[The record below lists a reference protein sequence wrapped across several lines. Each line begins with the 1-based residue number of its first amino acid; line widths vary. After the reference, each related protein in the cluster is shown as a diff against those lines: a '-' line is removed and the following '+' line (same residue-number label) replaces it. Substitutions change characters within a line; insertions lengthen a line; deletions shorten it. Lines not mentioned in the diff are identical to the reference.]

1 MSAYASNSKSNMLVD
16 QTSSAIP
23 NNTLAA
29 SESTPNTSINK
40 TSPSTA
46 AAATTP
52 ATATTPAKPNT
63 ATAATPATAAATPAK
78 PNEATTPEQQKP
90 SAIATIAANLFTKS
104 NLLII
109 GVFLGAYLLI
119 YVALGK
125 FFGRGQEP
133 SSFNLAISRSLDILF
148 FVLFGIIAYVIYE
161 TYKKDE
167 KKNVFTDASTKIT
180 DYISD
185 PMSTFTTGLFL
196 VIFYFV
202 IYLFRIPN
210 EKATKPFFVSIIEN
224 IAWILLVISLFVD
237 FFTYTLGVS
246 FYELFPFLDFFKK
259 AAPPSDLAVPEPETK
274 EVFNISN
281 NIYTYDEAQSVCKI
295 FDADVATYSQIEA
308 AYNKGGE
315 WCNYGWSEG
324 QMALFPTQLET
335 WEKLQK
341 NDADRSSD
349 APSVKNNCGRPGIN
363 GGYMAN
369 PYLRFGVNCYGKK
382 PAMSKTDIDRM
393 TAAKQTIVPKTPTD
407 QVLEKKVE
415 YWKQHKDKML
425 NLNAFNQVKWSKHE
439 HNIAK

>member
-1 MSAYASNSKSNMLVD
+1 MSAYVSNS
-16 QTSSAIP
+16 AP
-23 NNTLAA
+23 NTVNNQPLPTDAAATANSTTAVGA
-29 SESTPNTSINK
+29 SESNPTTVIDK
-40 TSPSTA
+40 ASPSTT
-46 AAATTP
+46 AATSLP
-52 ATATTPAKPNT
+52 SKPNT
-63 ATAATPATAAATPAK
+63 AASDVPSK
-78 PNEATTPEQQKP
+78 PNDTNNTPTPTPEQPKP
-90 SAIATIAANLFTKS
+90 SAIATIASSVFTQS
-104 NLLII
+104 NLLIL
-109 GVFLGAYLLI
+109 GAFLGAYLLL
-119 YVALGK
+119 YVVLGK

-133 SSFNLAISRSLDILF
+133 SSFNLTISRSLDILF

-161 TYKKDE
+161 TYKSDE

-210 EKATKPFFVSIIEN
+210 ERDTKPFFVSIIEN

-259 AAPPSDLAVPEPETK
+259 TPLPSDLVAPVFETK

-281 NIYTYDEAQSVCKI
+281 NIYTYDEAQAVCKI
-295 FDADVATYSQIEA
+295 FDADVATYSQVEA

-341 NDADRSSD
+341 DDANRSSD

-363 GGYMAN
+363 GGYMEN

-382 PAMSKTDIDRM
+382 PTMSESDIARM

-425 NLNAFNQVKWSKHE
+425 NLNAFNADKWSKHE
-439 HNIAK
+439 NTIK

>member
-52 ATATTPAKPNT
+52 AKPNTATAATTPAKPNT
-63 ATAATPATAAATPAK
+63 AAAATPAK

-281 NIYTYDEAQSVCKI
+281 NIYTYDEAQAVCKI
-295 FDADVATYSQIEA
+295 FDADVATYSQVEA